1 MFLNSYLNTTNPFVP
16 SFLNTNPPKI
26 SSLSSFRCIH
36 KTFLQY
42 SKQKSTKCICLYN
55 ATPNSDKIKIAP
67 KSLDN
72 KFGLNSGVAW
82 DSLKLLEWP
91 KLCEAVAAFA
101 GTTLGKESL
110 KNQLCSLHISEE
122 QSEGLLSETSAGIEL
137 LNYYGS
143 GLDFTGLHTAEIK
156 SAIDRLER
164 GFVMDGKE
172 ALAIAALLQFSTGI
186 KNTLKIAL
194 EEDAQWYNKFMP
206 LTEMINEIVGN
217 QALVQTILRLVDEE
231 GLLKDDA
238 LYGLMSSVLWNGRD
252 ESSSQDVS
260 YIDGRWCIRLS
271 VDHPTGFQGLLLR
284 SGSGVEKYVE
294 PVSAVPLNDELAQAR
309 ALVSKAE
316 HEVLAN
322 LTDKVLPLLD
332 QIKLLLSTIVQLDVI
347 ISRAKYSLTFGGRK
361 PTLSFVNCN
370 GISHSDES
378 NVENCHGGDGNIADD
393 WLLHLRNVYHPLL
406 LKRHHDSVQN
416 IKKQI
421 SAYASKLQ
429 RATAHAEN
437 ISSQEN
443 LESHIKSLESKVATL
458 QAGRPI
464 PVDILVRRKT
474 KVAIITGPNT
484 GGKTAVMKT
493 VGLAALMARRGLYV
507 LAAEPVK
514 IPCFDFIFADIGDE
528 QSLSQSLSTF
538 SGHLK
543 QIMRIRAQSTGRS
556 LVLLDEVGAGTNPLE
571 GAALGMSLLES
582 FADSGSL
589 LTVATTHQGELKAL
603 KYSNDRFENVSVEYD
618 EEKMR
623 PTYKLLWGI
632 PGRSNAISIA
642 ERLGLPTH
650 ILDSARKIYGT
661 ASAEINK
668 VITDLEGAK
677 QDFQE
682 DLLAAEYYLM
692 QSRLLYQRLMAVN
705 ERISEYSSLQQHRK
719 TQEISVAAANA
730 RSALH
735 RIVRN
740 FRESEGK
747 ISVAAASSAESAKM
761 EVPVESSMD
770 YMSEN
775 TNQVPYVGQ
784 VLHSPSLGTKV
795 KVLGINES
803 KNEVLVQFGYLKCK
817 LSLSE
822 WRNLEV

>member
-238 LYGLMSSVLWNGRD
+238 SSDLRRARNQVRILEQRLYGLMSSVLWNGRD

-332 QIKLLLSTIVQLDVI
+332 QIKLLLSTIVQLDV
-347 ISRAKYSLTFGGRK
+347 
-361 PTLSFVNCN
+361 
-370 GISHSDES
+370 
-378 NVENCHGGDGNIADD
+378 
-393 WLLHLRNVYHPLL
+393 
-406 LKRHHDSVQN
+406 
-416 IKKQI
+416 
-421 SAYASKLQ
+421 KLQ